1 MDGGEWRILSDTHN
15 PPAGRHGS
23 SHPRSAAPAASL
35 QRRSDS
41 AVAARLAGPP
51 SRDGSYGSGEGRLP
65 AHKNTARYPSG
76 GPSGAERGSR
86 EPGGAIRTGIIA
98 ASIIFHQETSDV
110 SPDLMVDA
118 EGTRR
123 YLRPCGFTE
132 AQIDEIIA
140 DALADE
146 ASAGVVTP
154 ARTSARNVREHVVT
168 PLIIPTPKE
177 RTCSKCRRNSGWATH
192 TARER
197 QTNQSQPATKTPPSK
212 TPSRYVPPRRAMRRL
227 GAYALFQ
234 ALPRA
239 QSLALRRRKF

>member
-1 MDGGEWRILSDTHN
+1 MLQYTMLRRAQT
-15 PPAGRHGS
+15 
-23 SHPRSAAPAASL
+23 L
-35 QRRSDS
+35 QRDRHAT
-41 AVAARLAGPP
+41 AVAG
-51 SRDGSYGSGEGRLP
+51 SRFTGALHR
-65 AHKNTARYPSG
+65 NTARHPSG

-98 ASIIFHQETSDV
+98 AAIIFHQETSDV

-168 PLIIPTPKE
+168 PLIIPTPKDLFKMSPKL
-177 RTCSKCRRNSGWATH
+177 SKEMGNTYGEGRDRRIS
-192 TARER
+192 
-197 QTNQSQPATKTPPSK
+197 
-212 TPSRYVPPRRAMRRL
+212 PSRRPSP
-227 GAYALFQ
+227 G
-234 ALPRA
+234 
-239 QSLALRRRKF
+239 